1 MIKGLVSLNE
11 LIHSTQ
17 CKNIYIYIYAFGFSA
32 FFLYSYEHRL
42 LFYQVIL
49 FFFKHTRKKKVKFVL
64 MFLFKEKF

>member
-17 CKNIYIYIYAFGFSA
+17 CKKIYIYMLLVSQLL
-32 FFLYSYEHRL
+32 FLYSYEHRL

-49 FFFKHTRKKKVKFVL
+49 FSLNIQEKKVKFVL
-64 MFLFKEKF
+64 MFLFKENF

>member
-49 FFFKHTRKKKVKFVL
+49 FSLNIQEKKVKFVL
-64 MFLFKEKF
+64 MFLFKENF

>member
-32 FFLYSYEHRL
+32 FFLCSYEHRL

-49 FFFKHTRKKKVKFVL
+49 FSLNIQEKKVKFVL
-64 MFLFKEKF
+64 MFLFKENF

>member
-17 CKNIYIYIYAFGFSA
+17 CKNIYIYAFGFSA
-32 FFLYSYEHRL
+32 LFLYSYEHRL

-49 FFFKHTRKKKVKFVL
+49 FSFKHTRKKS
-64 MFLFKEKF
+64 

>member
-17 CKNIYIYIYAFGFSA
+17 CKNIYIYMLLVSQL

-49 FFFKHTRKKKVKFVL
+49 FFFKHTRKKS
-64 MFLFKEKF
+64 

>member
-17 CKNIYIYIYAFGFSA
+17 CKNIYIYMLFGFSA
-32 FFLYSYEHRL
+32 LFLYSYEHRL

-49 FFFKHTRKKKVKFVL
+49 FSLNIQEKKVKFVL
-64 MFLFKEKF
+64 MFLFKENF

>member
-49 FFFKHTRKKKVKFVL
+49 FSLNIQEKKS
-64 MFLFKEKF
+64 

>member
-32 FFLYSYEHRL
+32 LFLYSYEHRL

-49 FFFKHTRKKKVKFVL
+49 FSLNIQEKKVKFVL
-64 MFLFKEKF
+64 MFLFKENF